1 MGFILEQNGENK
13 KRMLKRTVVRRVRD
27 NSMGFRT
34 GNENLDGVQ
43 QLE

>member
-1 MGFILEQNGENK
+1 
-13 KRMLKRTVVRRVRD
+13 MLKRTVVRRVHD
-27 NSMGFRT
+27 NGMGFRT